1 MIGAIVPYVS
11 KIRRSYQS
19 NDLID
24 RLNYQYTA
32 MLVAL
37 GAITLAATQYVGKP
51 IQCWVPAQFTGAWE
65 KYAETYCFIKGSYF
79 LPDDEH
85 PNEDFIERDNA
96 VIGYYQWVP
105 LMLALQA
112 FLFYVPCIVWKAL
125 NCSTGINVKDVLE
138 NTAKVKKNVTV
149 KERENQVSKA
159 ATHLQEALELQRE
172 LKSEAG
178 MLSKMRKSGFY
189 LSAVYVF
196 TKFLYVFNIFAQFC
210 IFSAFLGTNNSFWGW
225 EIFRDIWSGREWNV
239 TGHFPRVT
247 MCDFTVRV
255 LGALHRW
262 TVQCVL
268 MINMFT
274 EKIYVFLWFWFI
286 LVGVLSVISLIYWLI
301 ALVGTNFQRGFV
313 TKYLRCMGEINEPPS
328 RIEEEKV
335 GGFVR
340 NYLTSDGVFL
350 LRLIQTNGGDMLAGE
365 IIAAMF
371 RQYNERRKAPMSED
385 SFGDSPDTTATLP
398 R

>member
-1 MIGAIVPYVS
+1 NAF
-11 KIRRSYQS
+11 
-19 NDLID
+19 LF
-24 RLNYQYTA
+24 
-32 MLVAL
+32 
-37 GAITLAATQYVGKP
+37 
-51 IQCWVPAQFTGAWE
+51 QCWVPAQFTGAWE

-105 LMLALQA
+105 LVLALQA
-112 FLFYVPCIVWKAL
+112 FLFYAPCVVWKAL

-138 NTAKVKKNVTV
+138 NTAKVKKNVTT
-149 KERENQVSKA
+149 KERENQVFKA
-159 ATHLQEALELQRE
+159 AVHLKEALELQRE
-172 LKSEAG
+172 LKAAG
-178 MLSKMRKSGFY
+178 MIVKNAENRAPICPLSMSSRNFS
-189 LSAVYVF
+189 
-196 TKFLYVFNIFAQFC
+196 I
-210 IFSAFLGTNNSFWGW
+210 SAFSPLSLERTNTFWGW
-225 EIFRDIWSGREWNV
+225 EIFSDIWSGREWNV

-286 LVGVLSVISLIYWLI
+286 LVGTLSVISLIYWVV

-313 TKYLRCMGEINEPPS
+313 TKYLRCMGEISDEPT
-328 RIEEEKV
+328 RVEEEKV
-335 GGFVR
+335 SGFVR

-365 IIAAMF
+365 IIASMF
-371 RQYNERRKAPMSED
+371 RQYNERRKAPMSDD

>member
-112 FLFYVPCIVWKAL
+112 FLFYAPCLIWKAL

-149 KERENQVSKA
+149 KERENQVFKA
-159 ATHLQEALELQRE
+159 AVHLQEALELQRE

-178 MLSKMRKSGFY
+178 VYSKMRKSGFY
-189 LSAVYVF
+189 LSSVYVF
-196 TKFLYVFNIFAQFC
+196 TKFLYVLNIIVQFC
-210 IFSAFLGTNNSFWGW
+210 IFSAFLGTNNAFWGW
-225 EIFRDIWSGREWNV
+225 DIFTDIWSGREWNV

-286 LVGVLSVISLIYWLI
+286 LVGVLSVISLLYWVV
-301 ALVGTNFQRGFV
+301 ALVGGNFQRGFV
-313 TKYLRCMGEINEPPS
+313 MKYVSHCKP
-328 RIEEEKV
+328 
-335 GGFVR
+335 
-340 NYLTSDGVFL
+340 
-350 LRLIQTNGGDMLAGE
+350 A
-365 IIAAMF
+365 
-371 RQYNERRKAPMSED
+371 
-385 SFGDSPDTTATLP
+385 
-398 R
+398 